1 MKSEEVDVKALK
13 KSRSAI
19 CTTKY
24 SCKLDTQNCLIKR
37 RIGPHHPITLWL
49 IAKATVK
56 KNQVF
61 SWMQGTHTGELVM
74 SKLRCKKSCISV
86 NLPLLNPLHL
96 SQELKKAP

>member
-13 KSRSAI
+13 KSQSTI

-56 KNQVF
+56 KIKSSYGYRVYTQV
-61 SWMQGTHTGELVM
+61 SW
-74 SKLRCKKSCISV
+74 
-86 NLPLLNPLHL
+86 
-96 SQELKKAP
+96 